1 MYPWGTFFKT
11 SKSPPPSKALVANAL
26 KGFPCACA
34 LGNHSPGLRIGPH
47 TGAPSHLDFYACC
60 RCRLTIGFD
69 ATDLHFGTLLSLAK
83 LFSVCRLLLPTAR
96 IPGGKISMLCSAQR
110 SQEQCSAKP
119 RGCGDLSPLWKHSG
133 DSDLADL
140 KEAKASREHNV
151 FR

>member
-1 MYPWGTFFKT
+1 MYPWGTFSKT

-26 KGFPCACA
+26 KESPCACA
-34 LGNHSPGLRIGPH
+34 LGSHSSHSPGPH

-96 IPGGKISMLCSAQR
+96 IPGGKISMLCSTQR
-110 SQEQCSAKP
+110 SQEAVETCHPCGSTQGAAIWPTS
-119 RGCGDLSPLWKHSG
+119 RGKG
-133 DSDLADL
+133 
-140 KEAKASREHNV
+140 
-151 FR
+151 